1 LTQLLISIVITAMLT
16 VVLGG
21 LLAAVHTARQ
31 HAEGLQSA
39 TMTSQAALHR
49 IRVMFAQTAVY
60 QVATQPTRLGAAVVY
75 QSWNRHIIPN
85 FVVLWTGGLDV
96 DLADQGPL
104 SRLPVVNE
112 LLIYGPDPDNPA
124 HLVEMRLPE
133 VTSTIDFNDATF
145 NQQMLSLI
153 HSPSIQ
159 KILICDHLQV
169 AELAQGRFST
179 GNVRFE
185 FRESPNSDDLSTTHP
200 DDVGWD
206 ELKWAQG
213 VVGLRQ
219 ANLDVEL
226 LIETQL
232 TPDRSVVAD
241 AIPFFDSA
249 SRCYVHQF

>member
-1 LTQLLISIVITAMLT
+1 
-16 VVLGG
+16 
-21 LLAAVHTARQ
+21 HTARQ

-49 IRVMFAQTAVY
+49 IRLMFGKTAVY
-60 QVATQPTRLGAAVVY
+60 QVATQPTRLGAAVVH
-75 QSWNRHIIPN
+75 QSWNRHIVPS

-96 DLADQGPL
+96 DLAARGTL
-104 SRLPVVNE
+104 SRLPVVHE
-112 LLIYGPDPDNPA
+112 LLIYGPDPHNPA
-124 HLVEMRLPE
+124 HLVEMRLPD
-133 VTSTIDFNDATF
+133 VTSTIDFDDATF

-153 HSPSIQ
+153 HSRSVQ

-169 AELAQGRFST
+169 AELAAGKFST

-185 FRESPNSDDLSTTHP
+185 FRESPNSDDLGTTNP
-200 DDVGWD
+200 DDADWGA
-206 ELKWAQG
+206 LKWAQG

-219 ANLDVEL
+219 ANLDIEL

-232 TPDRSVVAD
+232 TPDQSVVAE